1 MNYDEF
7 FNTLASDNSRLF
19 KESYLTQYKDD
30 ETLKQIISM
39 ALDPFLQFH
48 IRKIPQYTPNLTD
61 HAASINFGLKELVVL
76 SSREKTGNAGIEH
89 LSNLLSA
96 VSDHAAKVLI
106 RIIEKDL
113 NCGVSAATV
122 NKIWPKLIS
131 EYPVMLCSQFED
143 KLVDK
148 LDWPAYAQTK
158 MDGMRANI
166 IVKNGSVE
174 LRSRNGKEIHVHGHF
189 DNFDELSKGVDMVF
203 DGELMVKDPVTNAFL
218 DRKTGNGILN
228 KCVKGTVSKEE
239 TENIHFVLYDVI
251 DYNVFTG
258 NTKCISSYLERFQKL
273 IDLSFGNAR
282 NASIVNNHVVY
293 NIDEAQAICAE
304 HYARGEE
311 GIIIKDLKGLWE
323 DKRSKSLIKVK
334 AELEAEFEI
343 IDWIEGTG
351 RNEGRLGALT
361 IASSDRQIIC
371 NVGTGFSDEQR
382 DQYTKENTVG
392 KIASIQYNAR
402 IKNKT
407 GGVEK
412 LFLPVFVEI
421 RSDKTEADHS
431 KDMK

>member
-1 MNYDEF
+1 MNYDEL

-19 KESYLTQYKDD
+19 KESLLTKHKDD
-30 ETLKQIISM
+30 MILKQIITL
-39 ALDPFLQFH
+39 ALDPFTQFY
-48 IRKIPQYTPNLTD
+48 IRKIPEYTPNLTD
-61 HAASINFGLKELVVL
+61 HAASIVFGLRELLIL
-76 SSREKTGNAGIEH
+76 SSREKTGHAGIEH
-89 LSNLLSA
+89 LSSLLSA

-113 NCGVSAATV
+113 NCGVSIATV
-122 NKIWPKLIS
+122 NKIWPGLIS
-131 EYPVMLCSQFED
+131 DYPVMLCSQFDD
-143 KLVDK
+143 KLVNK

-158 MDGMRANI
+158 CDGMRGNI

-189 DNFDELSKGVDMVF
+189 DNFIDLVKGEDVVF

-228 KCVKGTVSKEE
+228 KCVKGTVTKEE
-239 TENIHFVLYDVI
+239 TENIHFVLYDII
-251 DYNVFTG
+251 DYPVFIGEIKGTM
-258 NTKCISSYLERFQKL
+258 TYMYRFQKL

-282 NASIVNNHVVY
+282 NASIVNNHIVY
-293 NIDEAQAICAE
+293 SIDEAQEICAE

-311 GIIIKDLKGLWE
+311 GIIIKDLKGIWE
-323 DKRSKSLIKVK
+323 NKRSKSLIKVK

-351 RNEGRLGALT
+351 RNVGKLGALT
-361 IASSDRQIIC
+361 IASSDKKIIC

-392 KIASIQYNAR
+392 KIASIQYNSR
-402 IKNKT
+402 IQNKT

-421 RSDKTEADHS
+421 RHDKSKADDS
-431 KDMK
+431 STIK